1 MVLLC
6 IAEQIIDVSFYQIDF
21 VNLYS
26 HTSNFCMSNIN
37 EALIRQVFAEMVKY
51 KTSLSKMVTTD
62 DEDEDEELPDYRI
75 LADLI
80 IRNFPWPIGVELR
93 RLFSGSMRQL
103 DRMRLDQIFKTIERS
118 MQFLSFVMLA
128 QLAKAREEDSI
139 EIPGSFRNE
148 FKNRFFVLSLGNF
161 SWMIRAIGNLF
172 QEQKI
177 EWFMPEMSECFDNKF
192 YGALDF
198 WVPERNEIGHYQI
211 NLTQEEIEKRCVEYE
226 EKLTFIL
233 QRISFLAKY
242 KLVSVKEIKVI
253 KSKIKKAA
261 FHHVFDLLNS
271 SDSDFKA
278 NEFQESTFTE
288 SHSVLLMKSIK
299 SIDEYLN
306 LSPLIID
313 TSTEVL
319 DTKEKFEIKKD
330 IFMYS
335 KFRDD
340 QLMYLGTEVTE
351 KIDLR
356 SLKNYETLLME
367 FRQLLSIISGET
379 EVK

>member
-1 MVLLC
+1 MTVNQNILC
-6 IAEQIIDVSFYQIDF
+6 DYGYDLINLCSYIKSFIM
-21 VNLYS
+21 
-26 HTSNFCMSNIN
+26 TSIN
-37 EALIRQVFAEMVKY
+37 EVLIRDVFNEMLKH
-51 KTSLSKMVTTD
+51 KASLSKIVITD
-62 DEDEDEELPDYRI
+62 DDDDDELPDYRI

-80 IRNFPWPIGVELR
+80 IKNFPWPIGVELR

-118 MQFLSFVMLA
+118 MQFLSFVMLS
-128 QLAKAREEDSI
+128 QMVKAKEEGKILIPDSFS
-139 EIPGSFRNE
+139 GE
-148 FKNRFFVLSLGNF
+148 FKNRFLVLSLGNF
-161 SWMIRAIGNLF
+161 TWMIRSIGNIF
-172 QEQKI
+172 HDQKI
-177 EWFMPEMSECFDNKF
+177 EWFMSEMSDSLDNRF

-211 NLTQEEIEKRCVEYE
+211 NLTREEIEKRCVEYE

-233 QRISFLAKY
+233 QRISFLVKY
-242 KLVSVKEIKVI
+242 KLVSVKEIKVN
-253 KSKIKKAA
+253 KSKMERAT
-261 FHHVFDLLNS
+261 FQHVFDLLNS

-288 SHSVLLMKSIK
+288 SHSVLLMKNIK
-299 SIDEYLN
+299 TLDEYLN

-313 TSTEVL
+313 TNNEVL
-319 DTKEKFEIKKD
+319 DSKEKFQIKKD

-335 KFRDD
+335 KFRND

-356 SLKNYETLLME
+356 SLKNYETLLAE
-367 FRQLLSIISGET
+367 FRYLLSVISGESDI
-379 EVK
+379 K

>member
-1 MVLLC
+1 
-6 IAEQIIDVSFYQIDF
+6 
-21 VNLYS
+21 
-26 HTSNFCMSNIN
+26 MSNIN
-37 EALIRQVFAEMVKY
+37 EVLIRSVFDVMVKH
-51 KTSLSKMVTTD
+51 KASLSKMVIT
-62 DEDEDEELPDYRI
+62 DEDEELPDYRI

-80 IRNFPWPIGVELR
+80 IKNFPWPIGVELR

-118 MQFLSFVMLA
+118 MQFLGFVMLL
-128 QLAKAREEDSI
+128 QMVKEKESGRLS
-139 EIPGSFRNE
+139 IPGTFSDEFR
-148 FKNRFFVLSLGNF
+148 NRFFVLSLGNF
-161 SWMIRAIGNLF
+161 SWMIRSIGNIF
-172 QEQKI
+172 QDQNI
-177 EWFMPEMSECFDNKF
+177 GWFMPEMSDCLDKKF

-233 QRISFLAKY
+233 QKIAFLAKY
-242 KLVSVKEIKVI
+242 KLVSIKEIKVI
-253 KSKIKKAA
+253 KSRIMKAI
-261 FHHVFDLLNS
+261 FNHTFDLLNS

-278 NEFQESTFTE
+278 NELQEPTFTE
-288 SHSVLLMKSIK
+288 SNSVLLMKTIK

-319 DTKEKFEIKKD
+319 DSKDKFDIKKD

-335 KFRDD
+335 KFRND
-340 QLMYLGTEVTE
+340 QLMYVGTEVTE
-351 KIDLR
+351 KVDLR
-356 SLKNYETLLME
+356 SLRNYETLLKEFKQMLSDVSME
-367 FRQLLSIISGET
+367 QAGS
-379 EVK
+379 

>member
-1 MVLLC
+1 M
-6 IAEQIIDVSFYQIDF
+6 AQ
-21 VNLYS
+21 
-26 HTSNFCMSNIN
+26 IN
-37 EALIRQVFAEMVKY
+37 ETLIRNVFKEMSRHKP
-51 KTSLSKMVTTD
+51 SLSKMVFA
-62 DEDEDEELPDYRI
+62 DEEEEGEPDYRI

-80 IRNFPWPIGVELR
+80 IKSFPWPIGVELR

-118 MQFLSFVMLA
+118 MQFLSFVMLSQA
-128 QLAKAREEDSI
+128 ARSKEHSI
-139 EIPGSFRNE
+139 IKIPESFRNE
-148 FKNRFFVLSLGNF
+148 FENRFFVLSLGSF
-161 SWMIRAIGNLF
+161 SWLIRSVGKLF
-172 QEQKI
+172 REQDI
-177 EWFMPEMSECFDNKF
+177 EWFMPEMSESFDNKF
-192 YGALDF
+192 YEALDF

-226 EKLTFIL
+226 EKLAFIL
-233 QRISFLAKY
+233 KRLSFLARY
-242 KLVSVKEIKVI
+242 KLISVKEIKVI
-253 KSKIKKAA
+253 KSKVRNAS

-271 SDSDFKA
+271 SDSDFRA
-278 NEFQESTFTE
+278 NEFDEATFTE

-313 TSTEVL
+313 TSTEIL
-319 DTKEKFEIKKD
+319 DTKEKFDIKKD

-335 KFRDD
+335 KYRDGH
-340 QLMYLGTEVTE
+340 LMYLGTEVTE

-367 FRQLLSIISGET
+367 FKDLLHNISAG
-379 EVK
+379 

>member
-1 MVLLC
+1 M
-6 IAEQIIDVSFYQIDF
+6 A
-21 VNLYS
+21 
-26 HTSNFCMSNIN
+26 NIN
-37 EALIRQVFAEMVKY
+37 EVLIRNVFDEMLKY
-51 KTSLSKMVTTD
+51 KASLARMAIT
-62 DEDEDEELPDYRI
+62 DEDEELPDYRI

-80 IRNFPWPIGVELR
+80 IKNFPWPVGIELR

-118 MQFLSFVMLA
+118 MQFLSFVMLS
-128 QLAKAREEDSI
+128 QLVKSKEEGKLL
-139 EIPGSFRNE
+139 IPLSFSNE

-161 SWMIRAIGNLF
+161 TWLIRSIGNLF
-172 QEQKI
+172 QDQKT
-177 EWFMPEMSECFDNKF
+177 EWFMPEIASCFDNKF

-211 NLTQEEIEKRCVEYE
+211 NLTQEDIEKRCVEYE

-233 QRISFLAKY
+233 KKISFLAKY
-242 KLVSVKEIKVI
+242 RLVSIKEIKVI
-253 KSKIKKAA
+253 KSKIHEAE
-261 FHHVFDLLNS
+261 FHHIFDLLNS

-278 NEFQESTFTE
+278 NELQEATFTE
-288 SHSVLLMKSIK
+288 SQSVLLMKNIK
-299 SIDEYLN
+299 SLDEYLN

-319 DTKEKFEIKKD
+319 DAKEKFEIKKD

-335 KFRDD
+335 KFRND

-356 SLKNYETLLME
+356 SLKNYETLLKE
-367 FRQLLSIISGET
+367 FRYLLSVVSPEAEI
-379 EVK
+379 K